1 MKSVSPSS
9 SKLLHGPECATVQLF
24 EKSSSCS
31 DGLGTNVAL
40 RLPGAR
46 PQTTEPQPV
55 RNLFLLSSSSS
66 IRSCRAM

>member
-1 MKSVSPSS
+1 MAPSS
-9 SKLLHGPECATVQLF
+9 NKLLHGPECATVELF

-46 PQTTEPQPV
+46 PQPTEPQPV
-55 RNLFLLSSSSS
+55 RNIIFTVFYS
-66 IRSCRAM
+66 IVDNVRAIV